1 MLGKNKALTVM
12 QKNFVDNYILSGN
25 GMQAAIS
32 AGYSKKSAASIANEN
47 LNKEN
52 VKEYYQE
59 RLKALDLQTMMQQ
72 KEVLQRLTAIGRREE
87 TETIVVTTMKK
98 IEKWENVGTP
108 EKPVFKKIT
117 ETVEEPQQVE
127 IPAKLSDTN
136 RALELLGKHHRL
148 FIDKFEVSEVGVT
161 IVNDIP
167 VEDDGGAD

>member
-1 MLGKNKALTVM
+1 MGNKIKPLTPK
-12 QKNFVDNYILSGN
+12 QKSFIDHYILTGQST
-25 GMQAAIS
+25 ASAIA
-32 AGYSKKSAASIANEN
+32 AGYSAKSAHTIASEN
-47 LNKEN
+47 LNKPN

-72 KEVLQRLTAIGRREE
+72 KEVLQRLTSIGRREE

-117 ETVEEPQQVE
+117 ETVEEPCEVE

-167 VEDDGGAD
+167 EEDNGGAD